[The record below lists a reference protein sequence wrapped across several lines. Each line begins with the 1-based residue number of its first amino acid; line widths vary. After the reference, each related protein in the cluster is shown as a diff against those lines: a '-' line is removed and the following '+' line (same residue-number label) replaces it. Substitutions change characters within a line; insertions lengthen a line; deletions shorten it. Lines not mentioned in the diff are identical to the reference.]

1 MKQILVNEMLEGL
14 NIGGENGIAV
24 APVKNEQ
31 DQHDDEP
38 VFTLQDHNGGDSDDC
53 SCATSDSNDDTD

>member
-1 MKQILVNEMLEGL
+1 MLEGL

-38 VFTLQDHNGGDSDDC
+38 VFTLQDHNCGGSDDGG
-53 SCATSDSNDDTD
+53 CATSDSNDDTD